1 MSVAQVQ
8 IDQQTEEWYMV
19 AIVLKYGSANLIILI
34 HCTYSGLLGTAGVVS
49 QNSMRLMRM

>member
-34 HCTYSGLLGTAGVVS
+34 YCAYLLGVAHT
-49 QNSMRLMRM
+49 